1 MHVHPC
7 AFEGGRGGRGE
18 FQFQIISKKKMRRV
32 KEATKFTIIQV
43 IIDKLVHPRY
53 FLSTIFPP
61 PLLWIIQSFVPNP
74 NPRAKFTFRQE
85 KKTEKIVGKSIV
97 GEEKK
102 RMNRPKSRIG
112 TVQSIE
118 ARNQLLNEFIK
129 EEGKKN
135 GGGGFV

>member
-1 MHVHPC
+1 
-7 AFEGGRGGRGE
+7 
-18 FQFQIISKKKMRRV
+18 MRRV